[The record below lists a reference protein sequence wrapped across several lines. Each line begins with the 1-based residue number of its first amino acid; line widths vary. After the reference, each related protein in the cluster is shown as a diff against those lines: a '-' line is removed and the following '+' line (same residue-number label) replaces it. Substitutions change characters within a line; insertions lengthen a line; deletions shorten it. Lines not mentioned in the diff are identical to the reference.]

1 MTEVIEIARREIIKV
16 VVGATVGTT
25 LEWYDFFVA
34 TFAATLV
41 WPYTHLPPE
50 NPATAVAAS
59 IAAFGAIYFARP
71 IGAFIFGHF
80 GDKMGRKNV
89 MVWTLV
95 IMGLGTLGISL
106 TPDYASIGIW
116 AIILITLFR
125 LIQGFGLGGEW
136 GGAAT
141 WVSEFYASR
150 SKWRALPTSLIS
162 STTGAGLALGSL
174 TFYLLLNTMSRAYF
188 LSFGW
193 RIAFY
198 IGFIIAIIGAIIR
211 WRLLESPLFVK
222 ALQKKEILKLPA
234 VTVLKERLG
243 RVLLLALAWNYS
255 VSLVIIILFT
265 YATTFIPSVGLPAV
279 VGTIGLFIYG
289 SIAVIVCV
297 FGGYLADIIGRKWT
311 MFISALSDT
320 AFSYPFFILML
331 TKDILLIYLSYAI
344 FSIANFI
351 GYGVVPAYLTENFET
366 KYRYSGSGLSY
377 QIGGILTGIG
387 SVGLLPF
394 IIATIGNVVNAWPYV
409 ALLGIGFGITSII
422 TIPLLKET
430 KGTELR

>member
-25 LEWYDFFVA
+25 LEWYDFVIA
-34 TFAATLV
+34 TFAASLA
-41 WPYTHLPPE
+41 WPYTHLPPG

-59 IAAFGAIYFARP
+59 IAAFGVIYFARP

-95 IMGLGTLGISL
+95 IIGLGTLGISL

-150 SKWRALPTSLIS
+150 SKWRALPTSLIQ
-162 STTGAGLALGSL
+162 STNAAGFALGSL

-243 RVLLLALAWNYS
+243 RVLLLALAWNYIS
-255 VSLVIIILFT
+255 SITTILST
-265 YATTFIPSVGLPAV
+265 YATTFIPRVGLPAV
-279 VGTIGLFIYG
+279 VGTIGLVIFG
-289 SIAVIVCV
+289 SIGVIVCV

-311 MFISALSDT
+311 MFISALSAT
-320 AFSYPFFILML
+320 ALSYSFFILML

-344 FSIANFI
+344 FSIANYI
-351 GYGVVPAYLTENFET
+351 GAGVVPAYLTENFET